1 MVYYNHK
8 EQIGQANRPEREI
21 KMAYIYIENLYG
33 INDGRKAY
41 YRKQGIGCFDFVN
54 SKEYASA
61 LTKEET
67 EEIMS
72 HADWYKNQYKASA
85 MGIEQ
90 AGTV

>member
-1 MVYYNHK
+1 MVYYNRK
-8 EQIGQANRPEREI
+8 EQTDRQQAGKENK

-41 YRKQGIGCFDFVN
+41 YRKQGVGCFDFVN

-72 HADWYKNQYKASA
+72 YADWYKNQYKASA

-90 AGTV
+90 AD

>member
-1 MVYYNHK
+1 
-8 EQIGQANRPEREI
+8 
-21 KMAYIYIENLYG
+21 MAYIYIENLYG

-72 HADWYKNQYKASA
+72 YADWYKNQYKDSA

-90 AGTV
+90 AETV